1 MFNVQTINC
10 MQYSETVVIQTR
22 SQSRNQQNKLTQ
34 MEKLVQKHNN
44 FLQLKRSYLVLNEEK
59 RKQERKGNRI
69 ITLDSERTARRLN
82 DNITLVSETSHTQNK
97 CENHKAG
104 FSICSSI

>member
-34 MEKLVQKHNN
+34 MEKLVRKH
-44 FLQLKRSYLVLNEEK
+44 FPLIEK
-59 RKQERKGNRI
+59 KLFGP
-69 ITLDSERTARRLN
+69 
-82 DNITLVSETSHTQNK
+82 
-97 CENHKAG
+97 
-104 FSICSSI
+104 